1 MITNLTLFFLMMFA
15 ITRLGID
22 QQTSLLGAL
31 EKYFRREE
39 VKQIIPV
46 EQRKAEEELAEQLD
60 VLAKDEQS
68 EKFVTITVDME
79 RIRVIMEEPILFDSG
94 DWQLKP
100 KAKHFLHKLAGTLKG
115 ISQQIVVEGHTD
127 SIPMRSSRMMSN
139 WELSAARAYSVV
151 DYLIKEESISP
162 DRLSAVGYGQFKPVA
177 PNDTP
182 SNRALNRR
190 VEINIL
196 RIKQDDK

>member
-1 MITNLTLFFLMMFA
+1 
-15 ITRLGID
+15 
-22 QQTSLLGAL
+22 
-31 EKYFRREE
+31 
-39 VKQIIPV
+39 
-46 EQRKAEEELAEQLD
+46 
-60 VLAKDEQS
+60 
-68 EKFVTITVDME
+68 
-79 RIRVIMEEPILFDSG
+79 
-94 DWQLKP
+94 
-100 KAKHFLHKLAGTLKG
+100 LHKLAGTLKG

-151 DYLIKEESISP
+151 DYIIKEEGISP

-182 SNRALNRR
+182 ANRALNRR

-196 RIKQDDK
+196 RIKQDGKYG